1 MLKLNRKQEL
11 ALINLGFQK
20 LLDSLVPHK
29 IKTVK
34 KSSRIPWNKGK
45 KTRKWTKAQREKY
58 AETMRQKWGD
68 RKNK

>member
-20 LLDSLVPHK
+20 LLDTLVVTK
-29 IKTVK
+29 SKSVK
-34 KSSRIPWNKGK
+34 KHIPWNKGK
-45 KTRKWTKAQREKY
+45 KTRKWTKAQRAKY

-68 RKNK
+68 RNKK